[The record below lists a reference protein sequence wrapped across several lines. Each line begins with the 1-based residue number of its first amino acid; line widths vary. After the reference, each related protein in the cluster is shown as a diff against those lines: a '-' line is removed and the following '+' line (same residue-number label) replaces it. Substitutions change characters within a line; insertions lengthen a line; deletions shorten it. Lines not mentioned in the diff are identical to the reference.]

1 MSTQPHSREG
11 TRAQGKTDGK
21 SPSCPITKGNA
32 VLKRNPD

>member
-1 MSTQPHSREG
+1 MSTQPHSRAG